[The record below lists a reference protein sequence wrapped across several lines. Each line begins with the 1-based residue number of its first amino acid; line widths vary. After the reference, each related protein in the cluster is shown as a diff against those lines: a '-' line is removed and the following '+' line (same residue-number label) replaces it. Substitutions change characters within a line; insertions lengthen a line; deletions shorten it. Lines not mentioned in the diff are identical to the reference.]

1 MRVRASLAGLVF
13 TAAVLAA
20 PKAHATQQVTT
31 SFQVQITIQ
40 DACAITTAG
49 TLDFGSHGVLAGNVD
64 ASSMLTVQCTATTP
78 YSIGLSA
85 GGGSGA
91 TVTAR
96 KMTGSGGGTVGYSL
110 YRDAARSLVW
120 GETVGTDTIAAV
132 GTGATQSETVFG
144 RVPAQSTPAPDTYLD
159 SITVTVTY

>member
-1 MRVRASLAGLVF
+1 MGMRASFAALAF
-13 TAAVLAA
+13 IAAALAA
-20 PKAHATQQVTT
+20 SAAGATQQVTT

-49 TLDFGSHGVLAGNVD
+49 TLDFGSHGVLTSTVD
-64 ASSMLTVQCTATTP
+64 ASSTLTVQCTATTP

-91 TVTAR
+91 TVAAR

-110 YRDAARSLVW
+110 YRDSARSLVW
-120 GETVGTDTIAAV
+120 GETIGTDTFAGV
-132 GTGATQSETVFG
+132 GTGAAQSETVFG